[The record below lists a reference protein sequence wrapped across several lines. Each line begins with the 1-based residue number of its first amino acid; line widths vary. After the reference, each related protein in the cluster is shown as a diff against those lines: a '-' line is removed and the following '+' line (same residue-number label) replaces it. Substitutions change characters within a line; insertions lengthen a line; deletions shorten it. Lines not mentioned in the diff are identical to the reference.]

1 MTSNGNMSFVAY
13 LYKKLVWT
21 TGTLNGG
28 NQSGLGGKPA
38 KVGHEPFH
46 NVVVHIPGKW

>member
-38 KVGHEPFH
+38 RVGHEP
-46 NVVVHIPGKW
+46 